1 MRLPR
6 ITVGRV
12 AGLALVLFVLVTA
25 GGWGLSDNS
34 PNGSLG
40 EQALRGLTPLERAI
54 LADKKVTAGE
64 YSRAVQDTVGC
75 LRTAGFAVTD
85 PVKAENGILDYSASY
100 SPPEMATAG
109 PDAPPPDTSRMD
121 AKNAACEQRSAA
133 AGAVFVLQHAT
144 SWTLRPLPGLEE
156 ALARYKG

>member
-12 AGLALVLFVLVTA
+12 AGLALVLYVLVSA
-25 GGWGLSDNS
+25 GGWGLGDSS
-34 PNGSLG
+34 PDGSLG
-40 EQALRGLTPLERAI
+40 EQALRGLTPLERTI
-54 LADKKVTAGE
+54 LADKKVTASE

-75 LRTAGFAVTD
+75 LRLAGFTVAD
-85 PVKAENGILDYSASY
+85 PVRTEDGILDYSASY

-109 PDAPPPDTSRMD
+109 PGAAPPDTGGMD
-121 AKNAACEQRSAA
+121 AKDAACEQRSAA

-144 SWTLRPLPGLEE
+144 SWTRRPLPGLEE